1 MWFSVQQ
8 VLAGPSGAPGTP
20 KATFEVAIS
29 DLEPLHLAP
38 ALGHPGDQARL
49 QTELQKLQAQVSS
62 PCCPPPAVE
71 HGSPNTPQAHQGSAM
86 IQSLSSLPH
95 SADTGSLPQP
105 TRLTTL
111 LLFPQKGPREASQGG
126 TLEPQ

>member
-49 QTELQKLQAQVSS
+49 QTELQKLQAQ
-62 PCCPPPAVE
+62 
-71 HGSPNTPQAHQGSAM
+71 
-86 IQSLSSLPH
+86 
-95 SADTGSLPQP
+95 
-105 TRLTTL
+105 
-111 LLFPQKGPREASQGG
+111 KGPREASQGG